1 MDTPRYR
8 IGNDITIFWAINN
21 RDGSPYDLDGKE
33 VRLFV
38 TNDRGRE
45 EVEVEITKLSDS
57 IRNNVL
63 KWDFKGDDQRILGK
77 YTLTLVVLETETHRE
92 LTKDYAEAFTL
103 VSRSEMENEEGDANI
118 STGGDLILASKLDIY
133 RIQATNVDVAGLKN
147 QIYDVE
153 KGLIT
158 KVEKQEFYEKTGK
171 FDNAFVKI
179 EASIKGINTEI
190 KDASGEMTQIKQ
202 TIDGIEVS
210 VGDLEYK
217 VESLEKQTDG
227 AIEKWFYPGVPGP
240 DQLPE
245 SNWKTDQDKYSHLGD
260 LYYDENTGIAY
271 RYITKDNQYL
281 WVIIEDADII
291 VALEA
296 AKNSN
301 RTFIDQPKTPYK
313 VGDLWIA
320 EKDYEETGI
329 KQDDIVVCIITR
341 EEGQFDINDWQK
353 KGNAINDE
361 DLEDFVDRYYEDVIL
376 PEISKQADKQAR
388 AYYGPDD
395 PSLEWEEGTE
405 SEHIGDLWYDTNS
418 NKAYYWSGTAWV
430 ESDVPEEVFDKIDG
444 KNSIFVS
451 KPEGVAYKENDLW
464 FTEQD
469 YDLEGFRHHKGE
481 ILVALED
488 AVYDAEN
495 ETYIF
500 SYADWA
506 KRDTYTD
513 DTAVKDLD
521 DYIRTGFKDGVL
533 TESEKQSISSAWDSI
548 VLAQDQLT
556 QDYLT
561 VILPG
566 FTLPEFDE
574 LQKAYKAVYNEE
586 STDEYPDLGT
596 FQILEQKVND
606 VLAYEPTY
614 EPTVDEQA
622 IAALIDAYDEAYDA
636 YRMALSN
643 YTTAYAEFV
652 NAVRAE
658 LGQANEYIEAIIDDG
673 KLTPIEKKQLLEVY
687 KGIAV
692 EYDSNV
698 DTAFTAKIW
707 KFDEEGNEVP
717 GAYAGPKGEGQ
728 DYFDVY
734 IAYKAAYSP
743 ILAVFT
749 GTDWGFDKMDETTV
763 FDGDVDLSTL
773 KDYLDTYYEA
783 LRSIAHVISVVAEEK
798 AEASLAMKKY
808 MDDLEEVLTPT
819 ESITQLGKG
828 VVLSSVIGVG
838 TYDEESGKYLLKAGM
853 NATAKETE
861 DLVTMSIEH
870 GRIVFVGGVDG
881 KTDWNEAT
889 FVVYEDGY
897 VHFRAGKIDKNVQIG
912 EAVLQAVIAD
922 EINLLSYPEYD
933 EETGETKLTPLFQ
946 VNTRA
951 DASGKKKIVS
961 VSSVYDFYINGN
973 LIVKGDTSSTA
984 KGTDAGVA
992 GTLLGIVFNGTKYDE
1007 PVNGILTIP
1016 NSYYTTEQVDNLI
1029 AGVDVSSQLAGYQP
1043 LITAS
1048 NKLDYSLLANT
1059 PTIPTNNNQL
1069 VNGAGY
1075 ITGITQSMVAEAI
1088 GVSGNAGKVLFST
1101 GGDLGWIS
1109 LPTSLPASDVYAWAK
1124 ASTKPSYT
1132 TTEVTEGTNLYFTN
1146 ARAISACDGTY
1157 LPLSGGTISGSLKID
1172 SSSKSDKPLSIR
1184 SNATDANGACRIA
1197 FYDSSNTFQGY
1208 VMTGWG
1214 NLTLSHRSYN
1224 QIGVGTSGIWCSSDN
1239 GATKNT
1245 LIHSGNIGSY
1255 ALKVNPSNISI
1266 DADTNVAGYGQTADG
1281 WPVAGPALLL
1291 SNSVGNY
1298 AMMLSGRNGVLRF
1311 NTREA
1316 GNLTGWKTI
1325 ASTDSNVASATK
1337 LATARTIW
1345 GQSFDGT
1352 GDVSGTLSLGT
1363 YSIEGVQGNAFSA
1376 PSYVHIGYET
1386 SAKGNDTYID
1396 GNNIYLRYGTSHATA
1411 MTINSSGNIGIGT
1424 TSPISRLHVHT
1435 TLTAN
1440 TRPALGSLKGEIFTV
1455 GYAPYFGMHLWSE
1468 NTGNGLIQ
1476 VGRSDGTATAYNLI
1490 LQPLGGNVLIGTTT
1504 DSGYKL
1510 DVSGDIRSSQY
1521 VRANFAL
1528 ITEGN
1533 YGIWKGSFFTS
1544 ARTNND
1550 LVYNAVTHDFRGAV
1564 TMASTLTINTNTYLQ
1579 GGSNN
1584 PYLRLTYDN
1593 AYWYVQAY
1601 TTKGVAGVFLGAT
1614 SARSL
1619 KVDVIGNVSIPG
1631 NLVVAGDTS
1640 SGSDIRFKDKLS
1652 DHRIALS
1659 DIAEAPLFT
1668 FKWNDREDNTIHLGS
1683 SAQYWEKVT
1692 PWLVRGE
1699 DFKTLDYST
1708 LGVAIGI
1715 SLANKTL
1722 NHEERIK
1729 ILEDKVKALE
1739 AKNRRLRHGS

>member
-8 IGNDITIFWAINN
+8 IGNDLTIFWAINN

-33 VRLFV
+33 VRLFM
-38 TNDRGRE
+38 THERGRE
-45 EVEVEITKLSDS
+45 EVEAQITKLTDG
-57 IRNNVL
+57 IRNNVIR
-63 KWDFKGDDQRILGK
+63 WDFKAEDQRILGK
-77 YTLTLVVLETETHRE
+77 YTLTFVVLESDTHRE
-92 LTKDYAEAFTL
+92 LTKDYGEAFTL
-103 VSRSEMENEEGDANI
+103 VGRSEMENEEGDANI
-118 STGGDLILASKLDIY
+118 SIGGDLILSTKLDIY

-153 KGLIT
+153 KGLTT
-158 KVEKQEFYEKTGK
+158 KVEKQTFDAKTGELE
-171 FDNAFVKI
+171 DAYTRI
-179 EASIKGINTEI
+179 ETTVKGISTTIKDTSGEITEI
-190 KDASGEMTQIKQ
+190 KQSV
-202 TIDGIEVS
+202 DGIEVS
-210 VGDLEYK
+210 VGDLEYRT
-217 VESLEKQTDG
+217 ESLEKQTDG

-240 DQLPE
+240 DVLPE
-245 SNWKTDQDKYSHLGD
+245 SNWTTEEEKYSHLGD

-271 RYITKDNQYL
+271 RYTIKDGVFCWVVIQDSDIT
-281 WVIIEDADII
+281 A
-291 VALEA
+291 ALEA
-296 AKNSN
+296 AKNN
-301 RTFIDQPKTPYK
+301 NKTFIDQPRPPYK

-320 EKDYEETGI
+320 EKRYDEAGI
-329 KQDDIVVCIITR
+329 EQNDIVVCIVTR
-341 EEGQFDINDWQK
+341 QEGQFDITDWEK
-353 KGNAINDE
+353 RSPSINDE

-376 PEISKQADKQAR
+376 PEISKQADKQAQ

-444 KNSIFVS
+444 KNTIFAS

-469 YDLEGFRHHKGE
+469 YDLEGFQHHKGE

-586 STDEYPDLGT
+586 PTDEYPDLGT
-596 FQILEQKVND
+596 FQILEQKVSD

-614 EPTVDEQA
+614 EPTVDEEA

-763 FDGDVDLSTL
+763 FDGDVDLLTL
-773 KDYLDTYYEA
+773 KDYLDVYYEA

-819 ESITQLGKG
+819 ESITQIGKG
-828 VVLSSVIGVG
+828 VVLSSIIGVG

-870 GRIVFVGGVDG
+870 GRIVFVGGANG

-933 EETGETKLTPLFQ
+933 EETGETRLVPLFQ
-946 VNTRA
+946 VNTIT
-951 DASGKKKIVS
+951 DENGHKKIVS
-961 VSSVYDFYINGN
+961 ISSVYDMEVNGN
-973 LIVKGDTSSTA
+973 LNATGEVS
-984 KGTDAGVA
+984 AGGA
-992 GTLLGIVFNGTKYDE
+992 GAEEENPSAGLDEEQLQEYLDEHKYVTEDRLGELLPDD
-1007 PVNGILTIP
+1007 
-1016 NSYYTTEQVDNLI
+1016 YYTTQEIDDKFNNVAVALNGINTKNEEQDTAITNLRTNDTKHDTEIQSIIERLVKAETITNKFTVDEDGIHTDENI
-1029 AGVDVSSQLAGYQP
+1029 ITTKEVSAG
-1043 LITAS
+1043 
-1048 NKLDYSLLANT
+1048 
-1059 PTIPTNNNQL
+1059 
-1069 VNGAGY
+1069 GAG
-1075 ITGITQSMVAEAI
+1075 AE
-1088 GVSGNAGKVLFST
+1088 SDPE
-1101 GGDLGWIS
+1101 GG
-1109 LPTSLPASDVYAWAK
+1109 
-1124 ASTKPSYT
+1124 
-1132 TTEVTEGTNLYFTN
+1132 
-1146 ARAISACDGTY
+1146 
-1157 LPLSGGTISGSLKID
+1157 
-1172 SSSKSDKPLSIR
+1172 
-1184 SNATDANGACRIA
+1184 
-1197 FYDSSNTFQGY
+1197 Q
-1208 VMTGWG
+1208 
-1214 NLTLSHRSYN
+1214 
-1224 QIGVGTSGIWCSSDN
+1224 TSGEYKMYTHLQETAEKVWTIVH
-1239 GATKNT
+1239 G
-1245 LIHSGNIGSY
+1245 
-1255 ALKVNPSNISI
+1255 LKKYP
-1266 DADTNVAGYGQTADG
+1266 NVKVVD
-1281 WPVAGPALLL
+1281 
-1291 SNSVGNY
+1291 
-1298 AMMLSGRNGVLRF
+1298 
-1311 NTREA
+1311 
-1316 GNLTGWKTI
+1316 
-1325 ASTDSNVASATK
+1325 STHE
-1337 LATARTIW
+1337 LCY
-1345 GQSFDGT
+1345 
-1352 GDVSGTLSLGT
+1352 GDVKYPNIDTVT
-1363 YSIEGVQGNAFSA
+1363 IEFGA
-1376 PSYVHIGYET
+1376 PFG
-1386 SAKGNDTYID
+1386 
-1396 GNNIYLRYGTSHATA
+1396 
-1411 MTINSSGNIGIGT
+1411 
-1424 TSPISRLHVHT
+1424 
-1435 TLTAN
+1435 
-1440 TRPALGSLKGEIFTV
+1440 
-1455 GYAPYFGMHLWSE
+1455 GYAY
-1468 NTGNGLIQ
+1468 
-1476 VGRSDGTATAYNLI
+1476 
-1490 LQPLGGNVLIGTTT
+1490 
-1504 DSGYKL
+1504 L
-1510 DVSGDIRSSQY
+1510 D
-1521 VRANFAL
+1521 
-1528 ITEGN
+1528 
-1533 YGIWKGSFFTS
+1533 
-1544 ARTNND
+1544 
-1550 LVYNAVTHDFRGAV
+1550 
-1564 TMASTLTINTNTYLQ
+1564 
-1579 GGSNN
+1579 
-1584 PYLRLTYDN
+1584 
-1593 AYWYVQAY
+1593 
-1601 TTKGVAGVFLGAT
+1601 
-1614 SARSL
+1614 
-1619 KVDVIGNVSIPG
+1619 
-1631 NLVVAGDTS
+1631 
-1640 SGSDIRFKDKLS
+1640 
-1652 DHRIALS
+1652 
-1659 DIAEAPLFT
+1659 
-1668 FKWNDREDNTIHLGS
+1668 
-1683 SAQYWEKVT
+1683 
-1692 PWLVRGE
+1692 
-1699 DFKTLDYST
+1699 
-1708 LGVAIGI
+1708 
-1715 SLANKTL
+1715 
-1722 NHEERIK
+1722 
-1729 ILEDKVKALE
+1729 
-1739 AKNRRLRHGS
+1739 